1 MKSKLNVLEENYYP
15 RIAVLMA
22 TYNGLQWIQEQLDSI
37 LMQEN
42 VDITLYISDDGSSDG
57 TDYFL
62 LAHSHA
68 DPRVVI
74 LPKKASTGAT
84 GQNFYRLIREVNTSS
99 FDYVAFADQDD
110 IWHKDKLINHIK
122 LLSQYQADAVSS
134 NVIAFWPDS
143 TERLIVKSQPQRS
156 LDFIFESAGPG
167 CSFLMTPWL
176 IAMVREQLIDI
187 NSQARYVELH
197 DWLTYAICR
206 AHGAS
211 WIIDSRPS
219 LRYRQ
224 HHKNVIGANI
234 GLKSKFIRLI
244 KLHDGRFRAEVEK
257 IAQVCTLISKDLA
270 LQHVYRL
277 VKYRSVV
284 SNFRLLGFVGAARR
298 SFVDRLG
305 LTVCIVLH
313 IF

>member
-1 MKSKLNVLEENYYP
+1 MDNKPNVVEENHYP

-22 TYNGLQWIQEQLDSI
+22 TYNGLQWIQEQLESI
-37 LMQEN
+37 LKQQN
-42 VDITLYISDDGSSDG
+42 VDVTLYISDDGSSDG

-62 LAHSHA
+62 LALSHA

-74 LPKKASTGAT
+74 LPKKASTGAA
-84 GQNFYRLIREVNTSS
+84 GQNFYRLIRDVNTSG

-122 LLSQYQADAVSS
+122 LLSQYQAAAVSS
-134 NVIAFWPDS
+134 NVIAFWPDY
-143 TERLIVKSQPQRS
+143 TERLIVKSQPQRA

-176 IAMVREQLIDI
+176 IEMVREQLIDI
-187 NSQARYVELH
+187 NSQARHVELH

-211 WIIDSRPS
+211 WIIDSSPS

-224 HHKNVIGANI
+224 HHKNVVGANI
-234 GLKSKFIRLI
+234 GLKGKFIRLI

-257 IAQVCTLISKDLA
+257 IAQVCTLISKDSA
-270 LQHVYRL
+270 FQHIYHL
-277 VKYRSVV
+277 VKGRSIM
-284 SNFRLLGFVGAARR
+284 SNFRLLCVVGAARR
-298 SFVDRLG
+298 AFVDRLG
-305 LTVCIVLH
+305 LTVCILLH